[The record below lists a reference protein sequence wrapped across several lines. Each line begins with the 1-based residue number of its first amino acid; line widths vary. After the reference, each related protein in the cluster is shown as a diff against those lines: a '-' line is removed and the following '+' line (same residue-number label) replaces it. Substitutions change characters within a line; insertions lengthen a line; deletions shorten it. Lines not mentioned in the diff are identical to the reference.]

1 MNIKQRLITHNG
13 FNSIEELVSSVNRK
27 RKTSVL
33 FSIPTYLNPNN
44 NKASE
49 ALLELLKDIKTA
61 GVEVSVSENEVRL
74 ERKKK

>member
-44 NKASE
+44 NKAFKE
-49 ALLELLKDIKTA
+49 IHNYELIRMLSK
-61 GVEVSVSENEVRL
+61 
-74 ERKKK
+74 